1 MAPVL
6 VIFDDHH
13 FGTQIPSG
21 AIHPIN
27 LNCNG
32 LQRFFSRLSSAKGAR
47 HAQGRNV
54 SRPSMRPIDGLRV
67 AQSPGTTSVID
78 DSLTRIE
85 TDIALIRETMATK
98 NWVLSSVVAQTFAI
112 LGGVAELLELLH

>member
-1 MAPVL
+1 
-6 VIFDDHH
+6 
-13 FGTQIPSG
+13 
-21 AIHPIN
+21 
-27 LNCNG
+27 
-32 LQRFFSRLSSAKGAR
+32 
-47 HAQGRNV
+47 
-54 SRPSMRPIDGLRV
+54 MRPIDGLRV

-98 NWVLSSVVAQTFAI
+98 NWVLSSVIAQTFAI